1 MTIMAPLATAFIGY
15 LLFRDVETNG
25 RKARMVDVIVKGKQL
40 TAGFIGEQ
48 GSINQPTYEYI
59 KVKAEAPMTK
69 IVYKTP
75 SGRHWNDSSKR
86 VQYGVIE
93 YLEPTEGR
101 ATYTRPDGVKQTS
114 KVFAAAPQGYSICE
128 YVDYMKIDGKPA
140 PNNSTGRY
148 NWMLRPS
155 SMSGKMTLEEA
166 KARADEYYKRAT
178 EKPEEKE
185 PSEPKPLPPD
195 QLDPS
200 GGLGG
205 FPVGGVGTPLGVS
218 ATPVQV
224 GGEGV
229 GSVDEKAEP
238 VVEEVEIE
246 DIQIDTVA
254 IRQSPIKDYMGYRR
268 SY

>member
-25 RKARMVDVIVKGKQL
+25 RKARMVDVIAKGKQK
-40 TAGFIGEQ
+40 TAGFIGEN

-59 KVKAEAPMTK
+59 KVKVEAPMTK

-114 KVFAAAPQGYSICE
+114 KVFAPAPQGYSICE

-166 KARADEYYKRAT
+166 KARADEYYKRGT
-178 EKPEEKE
+178 EKPEQKP
-185 PSEPKPLPPD
+185 PSEPEGDGLLPPTPTLPPTD
-195 QLDPS
+195 LKPPTGIPTLGMDTQQVV
-200 GGLGG
+200 GGL
-205 FPVGGVGTPLGVS
+205 
-218 ATPVQV
+218 
-224 GGEGV
+224 GV
-229 GSVDEKAEP
+229 GSVAETP
-238 VVEEVEIE
+238 VETVEEVEIE